1 MTFTGI
7 MILVQFQFLFLLT
20 FWSYLM
26 AKFSDPGYMSEKI
39 VSTFQFKLFLVFSQY
54 PQKIYYQRNY

>member
-39 VSTFQFKLFLVFSQY
+39 VELF
-54 PQKIYYQRNY
+54 RNSLKFVANTN